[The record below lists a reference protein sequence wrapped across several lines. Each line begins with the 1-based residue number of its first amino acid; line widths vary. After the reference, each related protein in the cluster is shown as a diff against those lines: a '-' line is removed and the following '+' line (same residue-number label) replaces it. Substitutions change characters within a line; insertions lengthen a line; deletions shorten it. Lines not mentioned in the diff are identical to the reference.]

1 MANVDLAVL
10 TWRKSRA
17 CEETNCVEA
26 ATAQGL
32 VMVRDSGNAE
42 SVTLTFPSRDWAA
55 FVSHMRDDDLH
66 ARFPLP
72 GREHSCG
79 TAPTAAVARERGR
92 GSDGKYSWRSCRCGE
107 PRQEVK
113 VTCER

>member
-72 GREHSCG
+72 GRGALLRHSANRSGRAG
-79 TAPTAAVARERGR
+79 TRPRQRRQIFLAIMPVRRTAAG
-92 GSDGKYSWRSCRCGE
+92 G
-107 PRQEVK
+107 
-113 VTCER
+113 